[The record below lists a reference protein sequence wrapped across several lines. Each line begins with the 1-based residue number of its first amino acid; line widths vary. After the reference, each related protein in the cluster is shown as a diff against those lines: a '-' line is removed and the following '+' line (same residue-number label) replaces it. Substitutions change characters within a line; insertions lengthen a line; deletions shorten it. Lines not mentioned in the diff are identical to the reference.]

1 MERQW
6 DFPIDSNTVS
16 FLKDTGK
23 TVQEVVEFENYY
35 KKQNL
40 FGVPKKGQINYS
52 EEIDIDLTKVEPSLA
67 GQEGHRIE
75 FH

>member
-1 MERQW
+1 MGF
-6 DFPIDSNTVS
+6 FPIDSNTVS

-40 FGVPKKGQINYS
+40 FGVQKGQINYS
-52 EEIDIDLTKVEPSLA
+52 KKLILT
-67 GQEGHRIE
+67 
-75 FH
+75 